1 MDASITTKDKY
12 AVVFNMYAT
21 RGDLVLDL
29 ANRPT
34 SLPGTSARLLHKS
47 YT

>member
-1 MDASITTKDKY
+1 MDSSITTKDKY

-34 SLPGTSARLLHKS
+34 SLPGTSAPLHVHY